1 MTDELDVRSPDPPA
15 SDPAAAQR
23 LPADP
28 AEYDSPRAQIARAKG
43 LEAPYIAGGRDP
55 DPVTGL
61 AEERHYGKLLLAMV
75 AALMFGGF
83 IIGIVLTLAIG
94 GAP

>member
-1 MTDELDVRSPDPPA
+1 M
-15 SDPAAAQR
+15 SDDIDAGSSGATADQTAR

-55 DPVTGL
+55 DPAVGL
-61 AEERHYGKLLLAMV
+61 QQDRHYGKLLLLMV

-83 IIGIVLTLAIG
+83 IIGIALTIALG
-94 GAP
+94 TAP